1 MAAGESCKILITDE
15 NFTRRLNEVRPMMA
29 PRTMCRAVTAVVL
42 TLLIAG
48 CAGGADEAPYP
59 SLPSSSPPKEK
70 LLTKEEQQRAISE
83 MAQKK
88 NAHKTDAMRQI
99 EQGR

>member
-1 MAAGESCKILITDE
+1 
-15 NFTRRLNEVRPMMA
+15 MM
-29 PRTMCRAVTAVVL
+29 PSRTMCRVLTAVVL
-42 TLLIAG
+42 AALIAG

-59 SLPSSSPPKEK
+59 SLPSSTQPKEQ

-88 NAHKTDAMRQI
+88 NAHKSDTMRQI

>member
-1 MAAGESCKILITDE
+1 
-15 NFTRRLNEVRPMMA
+15 MM
-29 PRTMCRAVTAVVL
+29 PSRTICRVLAAVVL
-42 TLLIAG
+42 ALVVTG
-48 CAGGADEAPYP
+48 CAGGSDEAPYP
-59 SLPSSSPPKEK
+59 SLPSSTPSKDG

-88 NAHKTDAMRQI
+88 NAHKTDTMRQI

>member
-1 MAAGESCKILITDE
+1 
-15 NFTRRLNEVRPMMA
+15 MM
-29 PRTMCRAVTAVVL
+29 PSRTMCRVL
-42 TLLIAG
+42 TVAVLALLIAG

-59 SLPSSSPPKEK
+59 SLPSGAPPKEG